1 LVAGSLVMFSLAA
14 AAQESDRSR
23 IPDRLKWNLS
33 DIYPTDAAWRAAKEK
48 LAAEIPS
55 LRQFQGKLGSS
66 PATLADAL
74 DRLGPWLARL
84 DGFAALPDAT
94 RLIVEV
100 ALHELCANAIEHG
113 QAQEPLELAWVPGAG
128 AGRTGWFLLRDRGL
142 PFHPARRQPWDAEH
156 HPAWE
161 LGRGLGLELVHR
173 ILANVVFRPGTP
185 EGNVTMMSFDPLRA
199 LAPKEQHHG

>member
-1 LVAGSLVMFSLAA
+1 MNTRIGSRTRTLVAGSLVMFSLAA

-74 DRLGPWLARL
+74 DRVYALVERVSRL
-84 DGFAALPDAT
+84 FTYA
-94 RLIVEV
+94 
-100 ALHELCANAIEHG
+100 
-113 QAQEPLELAWVPGAG
+113 
-128 AGRTGWFLLRDRGL
+128 
-142 PFHPARRQPWDAEH
+142 
-156 HPAWE
+156 
-161 LGRGLGLELVHR
+161 
-173 ILANVVFRPGTP
+173 
-185 EGNVTMMSFDPLRA
+185 
-199 LAPKEQHHG
+199 